1 LQGIPGVVVYLDD
14 ILVTGVNQDSHLKTL
29 DDVLS
34 RLKEAGLRLKRGK
47 CVFLAD
53 EVEYL
58 GHRVDAQG
66 FSLGAFESFQM
77 SLNIPSFIRLSLHH
91 VSISKFTSLS
101 SICNSTV
108 RGFTFLNASVFTHA
122 NVNVSSDLS
131 LSLFSLTLNARC
143 GHTPFPLLPVIV

>member
-1 LQGIPGVVVYLDD
+1 MQGIPGVVVYLDD

-66 FSLGAFESFQM
+66 LHSTGTKVKAIDGAPEPRNVTELKAYLGL
-77 SLNIPSFIRLSLHH
+77 LNY
-91 VSISKFTSLS
+91 
-101 SICNSTV
+101 
-108 RGFTFLNASVFTHA
+108 
-122 NVNVSSDLS
+122 
-131 LSLFSLTLNARC
+131 
-143 GHTPFPLLPVIV
+143 